1 LEPKFGGD
9 VVMNASTKLQDKS
22 DKINE
27 LESDLDPDY
36 LPSDDE
42 PFMNDKQL
50 RYFELQLLKWRT
62 DILEESRGTLNQLQD
77 GPIREPDLN
86 DRASSETDWGIELR
100 TRDRQRKLIAKID
113 AALRRIKEGEY
124 GYCQVTGEPISL
136 ARLRARPIAT
146 MTLEA
151 QERHERQER
160 ISRDD

>member
-1 LEPKFGGD
+1 MSE
-9 VVMNASTKLQDKS
+9 
-22 DKINE
+22 
-27 LESDLDPDY
+27 
-36 LPSDDE
+36 
-42 PFMNDKQL
+42 KQL
-50 RYFELQLLKWRT
+50 RFFELQLLRWRKE
-62 DILEESRGTLNQLQD
+62 ILDESRGTLNQLQD

>member
-1 LEPKFGGD
+1 MAADAKAD
-9 VVMNASTKLQDKS
+9 NKS
-22 DKINE
+22 PENNDFDG
-27 LESDLDPDY
+27 DLDPDY
-36 LPSDDE
+36 VPTDAE
-42 PFMNDKQL
+42 PFMNERQL
-50 RYFELQLLKWRT
+50 KFFERQLNNWKAELH
-62 DILEESRGTLNQLQD
+62 EESRGTLNQLQD

-100 TRDRQRKLIAKID
+100 TRDRQRKLISKID

-151 QERHERQER
+151 QEKHERQER
-160 ISRDD
+160 VSRDD

>member
-1 LEPKFGGD
+1 MASGAKADKKSPENSDFGG
-9 VVMNASTKLQDKS
+9 
-22 DKINE
+22 E
-27 LESDLDPDY
+27 LDPDY
-36 LPSDDE
+36 VPTDAE
-42 PFMNDKQL
+42 PFMNERQQQFFEKQL
-50 RYFELQLLKWRT
+50 NNWKNELH
-62 DILEESRGTLNQLQD
+62 EESRGTLNQLQD
-77 GPIREPDLN
+77 APIREPDLN

-100 TRDRQRKLIAKID
+100 TRDRQRKLISKID

>member
-1 LEPKFGGD
+1 MAAGAEP
-9 VVMNASTKLQDKS
+9 DKNS
-22 DKINE
+22 KSNSVLDD
-27 LESDLDPDY
+27 DLPLDY
-36 LPSDDE
+36 VPSIDE
-42 PFMNDKQL
+42 PFMNERQL
-50 RYFELQLLKWRT
+50 RFFDIQLNNWRNE
-62 DILEESRGTLNQLQD
+62 ILNESRGTLNQLQD

-86 DRASSETDWGIELR
+86 DRASSETDWSIELR

-160 ISRDD
+160 VSRDD

>member
-1 LEPKFGGD
+1 MGASAKSQDSSSEINDLEY
-9 VVMNASTKLQDKS
+9 
-22 DKINE
+22 
-27 LESDLDPDY
+27 DLDPNY
-36 LPSDDE
+36 IPSETE
-42 PFMNDKQL
+42 PFMDERQLRFFEKQL
-50 RYFELQLLKWRT
+50 VDWRNS
-62 DILEESRGTLNQLQD
+62 ILAESQGTLNQLQD
-77 GPIREPDLN
+77 APIREPDLN

-160 ISRDD
+160 VSRDD